1 MGWLPRLVR
10 FCQASFAGGQTASPP
25 LARGH
30 GARLYFFQYKLQEV
44 VMSLNAANIEQ
55 RVLEHMHKEWGWIA
69 LRGLCALIFG
79 LLALVMPAATLAV
92 LVLLWGAYAL
102 VDGVLALV
110 AGVRIREHGKPLWPL
125 IIVGLVGIAAGIVT
139 FFWPG
144 VTALT
149 LIFII
154 GSWAIAIGVFQIMAA
169 IRLRKQIQGEWLHAL
184 SGLLS
189 IVFGLLVVLR
199 PGAGAIALTWL
210 IGWFAICFGVLLLV
224 LAFRLRKQ
232 PV

>member
-1 MGWLPRLVR
+1 
-10 FCQASFAGGQTASPP
+10 
-25 LARGH
+25 
-30 GARLYFFQYKLQEV
+30 
-44 VMSLNAANIEQ
+44 MSLTAGNIEHQ
-55 RVLEHMHKEWGWIA
+55 VLEQMHKEWGWIA
-69 LRGLCALIFG
+69 LRGLCALILG
-79 LLALVMPAATLAV
+79 LLALVLPGATLAV

-110 AGVRIREHGKPLWPL
+110 TGVRIREHGKPLWPL
-125 IIVGLVGIAAGIVT
+125 ILVGLVGIAAGIAT

-144 VTALT
+144 LTALT

-154 GSWAIAIGVFQIMAA
+154 GSWAIAIGVFQIIAA

-189 IVFGLLVVLR
+189 VVFGLVVVLR

-210 IGWFAICFGVLLLV
+210 IGWFAICFGVMLLV

>member
-1 MGWLPRLVR
+1 
-10 FCQASFAGGQTASPP
+10 
-25 LARGH
+25 
-30 GARLYFFQYKLQEV
+30 
-44 VMSLNAANIEQ
+44 MSLNAGTIEQ
-55 RVLEHMHKEWGWIA
+55 RVLEHMHTEWGWIA

-79 LLALVMPAATLAV
+79 LMALVLPAATLAV
-92 LVLLWGAYAL
+92 LVLLWGTYAL
-102 VDGVLALV
+102 VDGLLAVV
-110 AGVRIREHGKPLWPL
+110 AGVRIRENGKPLWPL

-169 IRLRKQIQGEWLHAL
+169 IRLRKQIQGEWLQAL

-189 IVFGLLVVLR
+189 IAFGLLVVLR

>member
-1 MGWLPRLVR
+1 
-10 FCQASFAGGQTASPP
+10 
-25 LARGH
+25 
-30 GARLYFFQYKLQEV
+30 
-44 VMSLNAANIEQ
+44 MSLNAGNIEQ

-110 AGVRIREHGKPLWPL
+110 AGVRMREHGKPLWPL

-154 GSWAIAIGVFQIMAA
+154 GSWAIAIGVFQVMAA
-169 IRLRKQIQGEWLHAL
+169 IRLRKQIQGEWVHAL

-224 LAFRLRKQ
+224 VAFRLRKQ